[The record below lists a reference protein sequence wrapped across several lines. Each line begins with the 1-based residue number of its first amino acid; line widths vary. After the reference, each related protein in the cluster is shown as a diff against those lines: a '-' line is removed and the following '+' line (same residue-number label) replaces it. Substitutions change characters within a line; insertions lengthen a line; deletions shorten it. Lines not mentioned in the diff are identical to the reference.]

1 MPAAPK
7 PTPQKKQQGGAPK
20 AKGAV
25 RAKSGCY
32 TCRIRRKKCDER
44 PNPQGHCE
52 TCVRLRLECLG
63 FGAKRPEWLRENRNV
78 VELRD
83 RIKHFLASQGM
94 IKGHS
99 GSGPRNAEQEPPVLK
114 LNGDGE
120 VVPQQTRGGS
130 HSPTP
135 TLSASSP
142 ESRNLPPLPSFNLSA
157 LRDQHDGAQ
166 WVLPP
171 LHQASGPHQIH
182 NYTTTTPAGNVRPDA
197 NPHYHPSSG
206 PYHEIIPPT
215 YHQNAHNPPS
225 PPAAAPVH
233 SISSLVPQ
241 PWNGAYVH
249 RQPVRTQKPW
259 QQSTFGDSYYFDSY
273 ENDSPDNKLTA
284 LPGGYSNGQLVVTNQ
299 GYDYAIDPS
308 LQQLDGYDGLEQP
321 QYRLMEP
328 MMDFVYRN
336 PSPFV
341 DGLVDHY
348 MNQVINIQYLLANKS
363 RTAQMINETLE
374 THPCARDAVRLL
386 ASVHQNKVRNKGARN
401 KASMRALETDNSAVE
416 LYNGLNDML
425 RVNGPQSGEE
435 AMAVVLAISSVLFD
449 GGTGDWRVW
458 LGLACSYIDRNI
470 FTPDV
475 HPQLAWL
482 RLSTQD
488 VYERDA
494 FVVKTTLWFDV
505 LASATL
511 RSPPHFLNV
520 INNLFDPRQSAHID
534 GGGEAVPSLLDVMG
548 CENTVFWAM
557 AQTSYL
563 SCWKEQQQRRGT
575 LSIPQLVM
583 QGQTI
588 LSALGDEP
596 PPVPPAGLDKEALC
610 RFHTS
615 AIFRASMLVW
625 LHAIMSND
633 CAAVPELSAAVQ
645 HTLNRFRAI
654 PQDDPQVVRQIVRS
668 SVFSVFMCGVFT
680 LARDDRDYLV
690 NHLHEQSRDNVGNC
704 TAIEHLMK
712 KIWAEA
718 DAARQSRRRQ
728 SVNSVSVNWR
738 EPLRKSRILLV

>member
-1 MPAAPK
+1 MEREKHRARSKLTSKGRKHKSTGTLGNPRK
-7 PTPQKKQQGGAPK
+7 PDKSD
-20 AKGAV
+20 AKFYNRVAFV
-25 RAKSGCY
+25 KTTKTARKRKVVSSQ
-32 TCRIRRKKCDER
+32 RKK
-44 PNPQGHCE
+44 
-52 TCVRLRLECLG
+52 
-63 FGAKRPEWLRENRNV
+63 
-78 VELRD
+78 
-83 RIKHFLASQGM
+83 
-94 IKGHS
+94 
-99 GSGPRNAEQEPPVLK
+99 
-114 LNGDGE
+114 
-120 VVPQQTRGGS
+120 S

-142 ESRNLPPLPSFNLSA
+142 ESRNLPP
-157 LRDQHDGAQ
+157 
-166 WVLPP
+166 
-171 LHQASGPHQIH
+171 
-182 NYTTTTPAGNVRPDA
+182 
-197 NPHYHPSSG
+197 
-206 PYHEIIPPT
+206 
-215 YHQNAHNPPS
+215 
-225 PPAAAPVH
+225 AAAVH
-233 SISSLVPQ
+233 SILSLVPQ
-241 PWNGAYVH
+241 PGNGAYVH

-259 QQSTFGDSYYFDSY
+259 QQSTFGDSYHFDSY
-273 ENDSPDNKLTA
+273 KNDSPDNKLTA
-284 LPGGYSNGQLVVTNQ
+284 LPGGYSNGQLVVANQ

-308 LQQLDGYDGLEQP
+308 LQQLDGYDGLEHRE
-321 QYRLMEP
+321 YRLMDP
-328 MMDFVYRN
+328 MVDFLYRN

-401 KASMRALETDNSAVE
+401 KASMRALETDNIAVK

-511 RSPPHFLNV
+511 RSPPHFLNI
-520 INNLFDPRQSAHID
+520 INHLFNPLQSKHID
-534 GGGEAVPSLLDVMG
+534 GGGTVPSLLDVMG

-575 LSIPQLVM
+575 LSITQLVM

-596 PPVPPAGLDKEALC
+596 PPAPPAGLDKEALC

-615 AIFRASMLVW
+615 AIFRASMRVW

-633 CAAVPELSAAVQ
+633 CAAVFELSDAVQ
-645 HTLNRFRAI
+645 HTLSRLRSMQREDEEVFRHI
-654 PQDDPQVVRQIVRS
+654 LRS
-668 SVFSVFMCGVFT
+668 VGFGIFMCGIFT
-680 LARDDRDYLV
+680 TSRSDRQYL
-690 NHLHEQSRDNVGNC
+690 LELLRMESCDNVGAYR
-704 TAIEHLMK
+704 AIERLME
-712 KIWAEA
+712 KIWDESDRAE
-718 DAARQSRRRQ
+718 SRRSKAQ
-728 SVNSVSVNWR
+728 SASVNWC
-738 EPLRKSRILLV
+738 EPLRRSRILLAGYTFL